1 MAASKTAWGI
11 EIGQFA
17 VKAILLE
24 RSGDEVRVRDFFYRK
39 HKHVL
44 CAPGMAEAQSGGLS
58 KAALYLEQTLS
69 QLAVEKQLAGQNV
82 VINFNWNQNRGFAR
96 FAKLPPVPPKEIP
109 SLVQFEA
116 GQQIPF
122 PLEDVEW
129 GYHAFFAED
138 SPEVEV
144 GIFAVQQEPLKEFLS
159 FVTEKLGVE
168 PLAVTLSPVA
178 IYNAMAFDADIRNSA
193 DPMVLLEIGS
203 TSTDLIVAN
212 GSKCWMRSF
221 PLGGHNFTEA
231 IAARIERHGNV
242 SNPYEWA
249 EEQKREGATSK
260 HREDI
265 MKAIK
270 PVIDDLIGDVQ
281 KSIQYYENQNRGV
294 KCKKVQGLGS
304 TFKIP
309 GLRVI
314 LGRQLGLDVAR
325 IDEFKRVTVDGADA
339 AEFSSNVVNY
349 AVAYGLALQGLGRA
363 EIDVNLMPVASM
375 RQRVWGAKTRWFA
388 AAAAISVAAGGLMFL
403 QHLLADAALTERDAI
418 VAAENAL
425 RDVKLVIPDAP
436 SVGSKATNML
446 GLLEDREVW
455 PMLISDAVNAVKAG
469 NDATALG
476 DNIAALVDPKVTR
489 TQTTMRDLSG
499 EYSVDAGGNRF
510 ITVTMNVEFMASK
523 RENFL
528 NETVCQ
534 WLKDNEKRES
544 APYEIVEVDDPNASL
559 VDAKVAP
566 NGSLLASADT
576 PADGGAGAGGAAAG
590 ADSGASEPGRPTG
603 AFSAGSGGSGGG
615 NFGGLTGRRQSGSG
629 QINRGG
635 ANLGGAG
642 SGGGFSAGSTGGASD
657 PFGAGE
663 TQGAGFN
670 RAAAKE
676 EDNASKVNL
685 DALAP
690 LPARPGVYP
699 PDSTVHLGKV
709 VFKVKLKGGA
719 AAAAAPVAEG
729 Q

>member
-1 MAASKTAWGI
+1 MAASRTAWGI

-17 VKAILLE
+17 VKAIQLE

-44 CAPGMAEAQSGGLS
+44 SAPGLAESQSGGLS

-69 QLAVEKQLAGQNV
+69 QFAVEKQPAGQSV
-82 VINFNWNQNRGFAR
+82 VVNFNWNQNRGFAR
-96 FAKLPPVPPKEIP
+96 FAKLPPVPPKEVP

-129 GYHAFFAED
+129 GFHAFAAED

-159 FVTEKLGVE
+159 FISEKIGVE
-168 PLAVTLSPVA
+168 PMAVTLSPVA
-178 IYNAMAFDADIRNSA
+178 LYNAMAYDQDIRNSA
-193 DPMVLLEIGS
+193 EPMVLLDIG
-203 TSTDLIVAN
+203 TTATDLVVAN

-231 IAARIERHGNV
+231 IAARIERHGTV
-242 SNPYEWA
+242 ANPYDWA

-294 KCKKVQGLGS
+294 KCKSVRGLGS

-314 LGRQLGLDVAR
+314 LGRQLGLEVAR
-325 IDEFKRVTVDGADA
+325 IDEFKRISVDGSDA
-339 AEFSSNVVNY
+339 AEFASNVVNY

-363 EIDVNLMPVASM
+363 EIDVNLMPVHSL
-375 RQRVWGAKTRWFA
+375 RQRAWGAKTRWFA
-388 AAAAISVAAGGLMFL
+388 AAAAISVAASGLMFL
-403 QHLLADAALTERDAI
+403 QHVRANSALSDVSAI
-418 VAAENAL
+418 QRAEGEL
-425 RDVKLVIPDAP
+425 QKVKLSVPEAP
-436 SVGSKATNML
+436 AVGAKATNML
-446 GLLEDREVW
+446 ALVEDREVW
-455 PMLISDAVNAVKAG
+455 PMLVSDAINAIAAG
-469 NDATALG
+469 NDETALG
-476 DNIAALVDPKVTR
+476 DKIESLVDPKVAR
-489 TQTTMRDLSG
+489 SQTTLRDLSG
-499 EYSVDAGGNRF
+499 VYSVENGSRF
-510 ITVTMNVEFMASK
+510 ITVTMSVEFVPANSLD
-523 RENFL
+523 RERFL
-528 NETVCQ
+528 SNTVCA
-534 WLKDNEKRES
+534 WLKSHEKRDD
-544 APYEIVEVDDPNASL
+544 APYEIVDVDDPSATL
-559 VDAKVAP
+559 ADAKVGA
-566 NGSLLASADT
+566 NGSLTESAES
-576 PADGGAGAGGAAAG
+576 AAQAAAAAESGGGEAGGQQ
-590 ADSGASEPGRPTG
+590 GRPGG
-603 AFSAGSGGSGGG
+603 AFSAGTGGAGGG
-615 NFGGLTGRRQSGSG
+615 NFGGLTGRKGVG
-629 QINRGG
+629 EQINRGG
-635 ANLGGAG
+635 GLLGGAG
-642 SGGGFSAGSTGGASD
+642 AGGGFSAGSTGGGEFTNPDGS
-657 PFGAGE
+657 AG
-663 TQGAGFN
+663 GGFT
-670 RAAAKE
+670 RGAAKP

-690 LPARPGVYP
+690 IPSRPGIYP

-709 VFKVKLKGGA
+709 MFKVKIKGGVA
-719 AAAAAPVAEG
+719 AAEAAPAAEV